1 MNPGYHKAREIAGS
15 PFEIGV
21 RYGESIKP
29 EFSRIVAQYAE
40 IYLKKHDPARV
51 EVIREGMEGYLRDHA
66 PTLIEEMAGI
76 AEGSGV
82 SFDDV
87 FKHNLCSCIGATL
100 SSEASVR
107 EAAHCT
113 SIGFP
118 NSNRGPLLGKNTDCR
133 DPEMRGL
140 SMFSLLEMRGLL
152 TSIIC
157 SNTIAIQAIWLI
169 CCSMSSVVARMSAR
183 ERGGFNPVRALSDM
197 FSVRWPVYQVAF
209 AMGIV
214 QFAVLGIRK
223 SQPDPAAT
231 ARSPESP
238 AAVMDTSQTD
248 SPRVSFLD
256 SLSQQAI
263 TTIFPASSPVDSL

>member
-1 MNPGYHKAREIAGS
+1 MNPGNFEVREIAGS
-15 PFEIGV
+15 PCQIGL
-21 RYGESIKP
+21 RYGQSIKSG
-29 EFSRIVAQYAE
+29 FSRIVARYAE
-40 IYLKKHDPARV
+40 NYLKNHDSARV
-51 EVIREGMEGYLRDHA
+51 EVISEGMEGYLRDHA

-82 SFDDV
+82 SFADV
-87 FKHNLCSCIGATL
+87 FKHNLCSCIGTTL

-118 NSNRGPLLGKNTDCR
+118 NSNRGPLLGKNTDCG
-133 DPEMRGL
+133 DPETSLIRFVPMLCWRPSTGLASLGLTHMRTVWRHVGVNEKGL
-140 SMFSLLEMRGLL
+140 ALGG
-152 TSIIC
+152 
-157 SNTIAIQAIWLI
+157 
-169 CCSMSSVVARMSAR
+169 SSV
-183 ERGGFNPVRALSDM
+183 
-197 FSVRWPVYQVAF
+197 
-209 AMGIV
+209 MGIV
-214 QFAVLGIRK
+214 QFAVFGIRK

-248 SPRVSFLD
+248 SPRVSFSD

>member
-1 MNPGYHKAREIAGS
+1 MNPRYHRVREIAGS

-21 RYGESIKP
+21 RFGESIKTG
-29 EFSRIVAQYAE
+29 FSRIVAQYAE
-40 IYLKKHDPARV
+40 NYLKKHDPARV
-51 EVIREGMEGYLRDHA
+51 EVTREGMEGYLRNHA
-66 PTLIEEMAGI
+66 PTLIEEMAEI

-87 FKHNLCSCIGATL
+87 FKHNLCSCIGTTL
-100 SSEASVR
+100 SSDASVR

-118 NSNRGPLLGKNTDCR
+118 NSNRGPLLGKNTDCG
-133 DPEMRGL
+133 DPESSLIRFVPMLCWRPSTGL
-140 SMFSLLEMRGLL
+140 ASLGLTHMGTVWRHMGVNEKGL
-152 TSIIC
+152 
-157 SNTIAIQAIWLI
+157 ALGG
-169 CCSMSSVVARMSAR
+169 SSV
-183 ERGGFNPVRALSDM
+183 
-197 FSVRWPVYQVAF
+197 
-209 AMGIV
+209 MGIV

-223 SQPDPAAT
+223 SQPEPAET